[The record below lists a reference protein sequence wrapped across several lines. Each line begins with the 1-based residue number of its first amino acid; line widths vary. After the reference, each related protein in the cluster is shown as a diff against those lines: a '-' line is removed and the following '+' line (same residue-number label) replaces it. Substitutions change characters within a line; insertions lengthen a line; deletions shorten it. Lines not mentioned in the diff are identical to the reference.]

1 MEQFGPQG
9 HLRVPIDVGKS
20 DSWYRHGGG
29 ERGDN
34 DVFHDLSPKFLES
47 VVMTIVLAVR
57 VRMVV
62 RRILGVAAIT
72 DGQ

>member
-1 MEQFGPQG
+1 MRWSISKLAP
-9 HLRVPIDVGKS
+9 DVF
-20 DSWYRHGGG
+20 G

-57 VRMVV
+57 MVV